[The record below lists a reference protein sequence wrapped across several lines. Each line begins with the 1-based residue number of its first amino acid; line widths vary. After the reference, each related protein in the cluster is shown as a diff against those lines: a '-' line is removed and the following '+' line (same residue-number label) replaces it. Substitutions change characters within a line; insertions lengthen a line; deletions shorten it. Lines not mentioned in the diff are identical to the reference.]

1 MKKGC
6 ASRHF
11 FKPKK
16 IQLCPSF
23 ARLAFALGLA
33 HAGSPG
39 QPARHRHRR
48 GGFALPRA
56 AARGL
61 AREGGRPLGVGGRRL
76 RAPAGAR
83 HSAMLAG
90 AVFLRR
96 VSRPPS
102 RCLSVPGLPP
112 PRGARLRAHW
122 KRGARPPPPRPLA
135 GALPLLKRA
144 TVADAG
150 LGRPGP
156 RTCSTRRPLRPAV
169 RRPRARRRSRALRRA
184 WARPWAHEVE
194 RDRRPGLAPSGDY
207 G

>member
-1 MKKGC
+1 M
-6 ASRHF
+6 RFPPF
-11 FKPKK
+11 FKPKNTTFPL
-16 IQLCPSF
+16 LCP
-23 ARLAFALGLA
+23 ARLRPRPGPRGPPGS
-33 HAGSPG
+33 AG
-39 QPARHRHRR
+39 HRPR

-61 AREGGRPLGVGGRRL
+61 AGEGGRPLGVGGRRL

-112 PRGARLRAHW
+112 PRGLGSARTGSAAL
-122 KRGARPPPPRPLA
+122 GCPPPPPRPLA

-150 LGRPGP
+150 LGWPGP
-156 RTCSTRRPLRPAV
+156 RTCSARPPRPTVHRPRGRTPPSCAAARVAATLGPGWRLGRGGLRPW
-169 RRPRARRRSRALRRA
+169 L
-184 WARPWAHEVE
+184 AHA
-194 RDRRPGLAPSGDY
+194 GGC